1 MTAKG
6 WTLSPTYDMNP
17 TLNDYQSLLVT
28 STSNKADL
36 SLLLDA
42 CEERKVTE
50 GIIREIAN
58 AVKGWRSLA
67 VRMGIPQ
74 KEMCMFAGVLNGRA
88 FDSYIC

>member
-1 MTAKG
+1 MTARG

-74 KEMCMFAGVLNGRA
+74 KEMGMFAGVLNGRA